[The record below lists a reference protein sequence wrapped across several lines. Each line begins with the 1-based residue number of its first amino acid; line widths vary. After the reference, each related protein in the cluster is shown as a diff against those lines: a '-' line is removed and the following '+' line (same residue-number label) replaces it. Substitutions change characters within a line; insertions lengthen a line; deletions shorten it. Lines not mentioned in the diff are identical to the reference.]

1 MEPLMVIAS
10 VLTYLIF
17 YNGCL
22 TFRLSIAQ
30 NIMAAAMI
38 AFNILFFFR
47 IMGMLIAVP
56 LLVTMILYAGWLKK
70 EDFWLNAILILL
82 SYIITVVVD
91 NPMHLVLKVCGIE
104 AADFWLA
111 NIFIEFPVIY
121 AASRFISKKAVAVR
135 DSMRWTPAPKVSVL
149 ISADIMLCALIFIR
163 NIRAV
168 DQAGSTAP
176 DLFWGVILYTAYFLL
191 TYLMIAVIV
200 KESGRNAEMMMK
212 QHSYDNLKEYMDQIE
227 ELYQSLRTFKHDYAN
242 IMMSMAG
249 YLESDDL
256 EGLKQYY
263 EREVYPLGRQL
274 HRENHAA
281 AGLRNLAVIELKSL
295 ISVKANYA
303 MEQHIRVDIEIP
315 DKIEQTG
322 MKSIDLVRVV
332 GILLDNAIEACQECS
347 SPVISIGIIKSARYV
362 TFIVKNTYI
371 KKEIDY
377 SRLGSL
383 GISSKGERR
392 GNGLH
397 IAKTIIGRCSNATL
411 DTEYDGACFTQS
423 LEIFDEGWEPAE

>member
-10 VLTYLIF
+10 ILGYLIF

-38 AFNILFFFR
+38 AFNILFFVR

-70 EDFWLNAILILL
+70 EDFWLNAILVLL

-91 NPMHLVLKVCGIE
+91 NPVHLVLKVCGFEGVI
-104 AADFWLA
+104 FWLVYMA
-111 NIFIEFPVIY
+111 VVFPVIY
-121 AASRFISKKAVAVR
+121 TAGRFISKKAAAVR

-176 DLFWGVILYTAYFLL
+176 DLFWGVILYAAYFLL

-263 EREVYPLGRQL
+263 EREVYPLGRD
-274 HRENHAA
+274 R
-281 AGLRNLAVIELKSL
+281 KS
-295 ISVKANYA
+295 
-303 MEQHIRVDIEIP
+303 
-315 DKIEQTG
+315 
-322 MKSIDLVRVV
+322 VV
-332 GILLDNAIEACQECS
+332 
-347 SPVISIGIIKSARYV
+347 
-362 TFIVKNTYI
+362 
-371 KKEIDY
+371 
-377 SRLGSL
+377 
-383 GISSKGERR
+383 
-392 GNGLH
+392 
-397 IAKTIIGRCSNATL
+397 
-411 DTEYDGACFTQS
+411 
-423 LEIFDEGWEPAE
+423 